1 VGALLSL
8 ALTASATSLTDQL
21 LRWLGLDNLTGA
33 GTAATILGLGIAILG
48 DMIIFGWLLVRL
60 PKARVPRGVT
70 IRSAVLAAVGFETLK
85 IVGSY
90 TIGAT
95 SHSVTAGPFAAV
107 VAILVWMQLVS
118 RWLLFCAAWTATWIT
133 PAGEVQLD
141 AVTVMVAPLEAEKPD
156 ERSRVSPV
164 AVAASLVGAGA
175 AVGGGTVAWL
185 AARRARA
192 FEHVVGRQT
201 RR

>member
-1 VGALLSL
+1 
-8 ALTASATSLTDQL
+8 
-21 LRWLGLDNLTGA
+21 
-33 GTAATILGLGIAILG
+33 
-48 DMIIFGWLLVRL
+48 M
-60 PKARVPRGVT
+60 
-70 IRSAVLAAVGFETLK
+70 
-85 IVGSY
+85 
-90 TIGAT
+90 
-95 SHSVTAGPFAAV
+95 
-107 VAILVWMQLVS
+107 VWMQLVS

-141 AVTVMVAPLEAEKPD
+141 AVTVVVAPLEAEKPD

-192 FEHVVGRQT
+192 FEHVACRQT

>member
-1 VGALLSL
+1 
-8 ALTASATSLTDQL
+8 
-21 LRWLGLDNLTGA
+21 
-33 GTAATILGLGIAILG
+33 
-48 DMIIFGWLLVRL
+48 
-60 PKARVPRGVT
+60 
-70 IRSAVLAAVGFETLK
+70 
-85 IVGSY
+85 
-90 TIGAT
+90 
-95 SHSVTAGPFAAV
+95 
-107 VAILVWMQLVS
+107 
-118 RWLLFCAAWTATWIT
+118 LFCAAWTATWIT

-141 AVTVMVAPLEAEKPD
+141 AVTVVVAPLEAEQRD

-192 FEHVVGRQT
+192 FEHAACRQT